1 VKQQYRVRVG
11 KAKTH
16 LLGLSSVNH
25 IAKDEGDVCV
35 PATVDQH
42 LLDSTHSDHRADK
55 QWVFAQVVEVKPL
68 IRSVEGNQDLG
79 PLVWYQ
85 RISHGY

>member
-35 PATVDQH
+35 PATIDQH

-68 IRSVEGNQDLG
+68 IRSVEGDQDLG

-85 RISHGY
+85 QISHGY